1 MNENTVMDVNAV
13 QEVANLDALHQDLIV
28 DGYKKG
34 VKTIIGSVI
43 VAEAVLVGAST
54 LPDAFR
60 WIRKKR
66 AIRKAKKEAAKA
78 KCVDE
83 DGNKVPCDVEE

>member
-13 QEVANLDALHQDLIV
+13 QEAPILDALHQDLIT
-28 DGYKKG
+28 DDYKKS
-34 VKTIIGSVI
+34 VKTIVCSVV
-43 VAEAVLVGAST
+43 VAEAILVGAST
-54 LPDAFR
+54 IPDAFR
-60 WIRKKR
+60 WIKKKR